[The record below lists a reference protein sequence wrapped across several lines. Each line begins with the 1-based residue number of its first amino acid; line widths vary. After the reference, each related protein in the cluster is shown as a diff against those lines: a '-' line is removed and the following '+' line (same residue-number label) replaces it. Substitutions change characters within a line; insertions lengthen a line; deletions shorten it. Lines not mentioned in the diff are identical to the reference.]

1 MATAKTKS
9 VWFCKECGNESPK
22 WMGRCPACG
31 EWNTMVE
38 ETVATGKKMTAVTVP
53 GASHKPLKLSEIDSA
68 REQRISLNNAEV
80 DRILGGGLVEGSLV
94 LIGGEPGIGKST
106 LSLQIPL
113 NCPALKTLYVT
124 GEESARQVKLRASRI
139 GGDDSG
145 CMIYSETLME
155 NILEQARAMMPDLMV
170 VDSVQTMFSQN
181 VESSPGSVTQIKE
194 TASMLLRFA
203 KETGVPVILIG
214 HITKEGSIAGPKIL
228 EHIVDVVL
236 QFEGDNRGTYRLLRS
251 IKNRF
256 GSTSELAVFEMTGK
270 GLREVSN
277 PSEMLIPMHEEGL
290 SGVAVSA
297 MLDGTRPFLIEVQSL
312 VSSAAYGTP
321 QRSATGFDVRRL
333 NMLLAVLE
341 KRAGF
346 KLGVKDVFLNMA
358 GGLKVSDPACDL
370 AVISAVLSSNFDF
383 AIPSD
388 ICFAGEIGLS
398 GEVRP
403 VAQTDRRIIEAA
415 RLGFK
420 KIYVSSYSSLEGVGN
435 AAIEVVKVLFF
446 LFFAFCEYGGA
457 TSTPLDT
464 SLLFLFAFSCLSC
477 HSRTSHDVT
486 HKHLSDCYHLAF
498 CRSFLVLEQCDV
510 LVYLLCS
517 TCLVSLPFLLRSM
530 RRYNSVFVALAFFY
544 FSTARCF

>member
-1 MATAKTKS
+1 MPAVKTKT
-9 VWFCKECGNESPK
+9 VWFCKSCGNESPK
-22 WMGRCPACG
+22 CMGRCPACG

-38 ETVATGKKMTAVTVP
+38 ETVATGKKASVADRVP
-53 GASHKPLKLSEIDSA
+53 GAGQNPLPLSEIDSSV
-68 REQRISLNNAEV
+68 ENRISLNNDEV

-113 NCPALKTLYVT
+113 NCPNLKTLYVT

-139 GGDDSG
+139 GGDDAN
-145 CMIYSETLME
+145 CLIYSETLME
-155 NILEQARAMMPDLMV
+155 NIIAEAKSIMPDLMV

-194 TASMLLRFA
+194 TAAMLLRFA

-236 QFEGDNRGTYRLLRS
+236 QFEGDNRGAYRLLRS

-312 VSSAAYGTP
+312 VSTAAYGTP

-346 KLGVKDVFLNMA
+346 KLSIKDVFLNMA

-370 AVISAVLSSNFDF
+370 AVIAAVLSSNFDF

-388 ICFAGEIGLS
+388 VCFAGEIGLS
-398 GEVRP
+398 GEIRP

-420 KIYVSSYSSLEGVGN
+420 RVFVSSFTALDGLQEQGVKG
-435 AAIEVVKVLFF
+435 IEVVKVADVPALCRALFK
-446 LFFAFCEYGGA
+446 A
-457 TSTPLDT
+457 D
-464 SLLFLFAFSCLSC
+464 
-477 HSRTSHDVT
+477 
-486 HKHLSDCYHLAF
+486 
-498 CRSFLVLEQCDV
+498 
-510 LVYLLCS
+510 
-517 TCLVSLPFLLRSM
+517 
-530 RRYNSVFVALAFFY
+530 
-544 FSTARCF
+544 

>member
-1 MATAKTKS
+1 MATVKTKT
-9 VWFCKECGNESPK
+9 VWFCKSCGNESPK

-38 ETVATGKKMTAVTVP
+38 ETVATGKKASVADRVP
-53 GASHKPLKLSEIDSA
+53 GAGQKPMPLSEIDSSV
-68 REQRISLNNAEV
+68 ENRISLNNDEV

-113 NCPALKTLYVT
+113 NCPDLKTLYVT

-139 GGDDSG
+139 GGDDAN
-145 CMIYSETLME
+145 CLIYSETLME
-155 NILEQARAMMPDLMV
+155 NIIAEAKSIMPDLMV

-194 TASMLLRFA
+194 TAAMLLRFA

-236 QFEGDNRGTYRLLRS
+236 QFEGDNRGAYRLLRS

-312 VSSAAYGTP
+312 VSTAAYGTP

-346 KLGVKDVFLNMA
+346 KLSIKDVFLNMA

-370 AVISAVLSSNFDF
+370 AVIAAVLSSNFDF
-383 AIPSD
+383 AVPSD
-388 ICFAGEIGLS
+388 VCFAGEIGLS
-398 GEVRP
+398 GEIRP

-420 KIYVSSYSSLEGVGN
+420 RIFVSSFTALDGLEEQGVKG
-435 AAIEVVKVLFF
+435 IEVVKVADVPALCRALFK
-446 LFFAFCEYGGA
+446 A
-457 TSTPLDT
+457 D
-464 SLLFLFAFSCLSC
+464 
-477 HSRTSHDVT
+477 
-486 HKHLSDCYHLAF
+486 
-498 CRSFLVLEQCDV
+498 
-510 LVYLLCS
+510 
-517 TCLVSLPFLLRSM
+517 
-530 RRYNSVFVALAFFY
+530 
-544 FSTARCF
+544 

>member
-1 MATAKTKS
+1 
-9 VWFCKECGNESPK
+9 
-22 WMGRCPACG
+22 
-31 EWNTMVE
+31 MVE
-38 ETVATGKKMTAVTVP
+38 ETVATGKKASVADRVP
-53 GASHKPLKLSEIDSA
+53 GAGQKPLPLSEIDSSV
-68 REQRISLNNAEV
+68 ENRISLNNDEV

-113 NCPALKTLYVT
+113 NCPNLKTLYVT

-139 GGDDSG
+139 GGDDAN
-145 CMIYSETLME
+145 CLIYSETLME
-155 NILEQARAMMPDLMV
+155 NIIVEAKSIMPDLMV

-194 TASMLLRFA
+194 TAAMLLRFA

-236 QFEGDNRGTYRLLRS
+236 QFEGDNRGAYRLLRS

-312 VSSAAYGTP
+312 VSTAAYGTP

-346 KLGVKDVFLNMA
+346 KLSIKDVFLNMA

-370 AVISAVLSSNFDF
+370 AVIAAVLSSNFDF

-388 ICFAGEIGLS
+388 VCFAGEIGLS
-398 GEVRP
+398 GEIRP

-420 KIYVSSYSSLEGVGN
+420 RVFVSSFTALDGLEEQGVRG
-435 AAIEVVKVLFF
+435 IEVVKVADVPALCRALFK
-446 LFFAFCEYGGA
+446 A
-457 TSTPLDT
+457 D
-464 SLLFLFAFSCLSC
+464 
-477 HSRTSHDVT
+477 
-486 HKHLSDCYHLAF
+486 
-498 CRSFLVLEQCDV
+498 
-510 LVYLLCS
+510 
-517 TCLVSLPFLLRSM
+517 
-530 RRYNSVFVALAFFY
+530 
-544 FSTARCF
+544 

>member
-1 MATAKTKS
+1 MATVKTKT
-9 VWFCKECGNESPK
+9 VWFCRECGNESSK

-38 ETVATGKKMTAVTVP
+38 ETVATGKKSASAAVSVP
-53 GASHKPLKLSEIDSA
+53 GSGQKPMPLSDIDSSV
-68 REQRISLNNAEV
+68 ENRISLNNGEV
-80 DRILGGGLVEGSLV
+80 DRILGGGMVEGSLV

-113 NCPALKTLYVT
+113 HCPHLKTLYVT
-124 GEESARQVKLRASRI
+124 GEESARQVKLRAARI
-139 GGDDSG
+139 GGDCSN
-145 CMIYSETLME
+145 CLIYSETLME
-155 NILEQARAMMPDLMV
+155 NIIAQARSIMPDLMV

-194 TASMLLRFA
+194 TAAMLLRFA

-236 QFEGDNRGTYRLLRS
+236 QFEGENKGTYRLLRS

-297 MLDGTRPFLIEVQSL
+297 MLDGSRPFLVEVQSL

-370 AVISAVLSSNFDF
+370 AVVSAVLSSNFDF
-383 AIPSD
+383 AVPSD
-388 ICFAGEIGLS
+388 VCFAGEVGLS
-398 GEVRP
+398 GEIRP
-403 VAQTDRRIIEAA
+403 VAQTERRIIEAA
-415 RLGFK
+415 RLGFRR
-420 KIYVSSYSSLEGVGN
+420 IYISSFSSLEGLAEQSLKG
-435 AAIEVVKVLFF
+435 IEVLKV
-446 LFFAFCEYGGA
+446 A
-457 TSTPLDT
+457 
-464 SLLFLFAFSCLSC
+464 
-477 HSRTSHDVT
+477 DVPA
-486 HKHLSDCYHLAF
+486 L
-498 CRSFLVLEQCDV
+498 CRSLFRD
-510 LVYLLCS
+510 
-517 TCLVSLPFLLRSM
+517 
-530 RRYNSVFVALAFFY
+530 RR
-544 FSTARCF
+544 